1 MNILLNGESRSTDC
15 GDIASLVREL
25 GLDSQWVVVERN
37 LTVPEKSSWGSTPIE
52 EGDQIEIVRFL
63 GGG

>member
-1 MNILLNGESRSTDC
+1 MNILLNGEAHSTVC
-15 GDIASLVREL
+15 CDIASLVREL

-37 LTVPEKSSWGSTPIE
+37 LSVPEKTAWGDTPVE

>member
-1 MNILLNGESRSTDC
+1 MNILLNGEAHSTACDT
-15 GDIASLVREL
+15 ISLLVAEL

-37 LTVPEKSSWGSTPIE
+37 LTVPEKSSWGHTPIE

>member
-1 MNILLNGESRSTDC
+1 LKIQLNGELHET
-15 GDIASLVREL
+15 ASATISALLEEL
-25 GLDSQWVVVERN
+25 RLDGQWVVVERN
-37 LTVPEKSSWGSTPIE
+37 LTVPDKASWDRTAIE

>member
-1 MNILLNGESRSTDC
+1 MNIQLNGEVHSTSC
-15 GDIASLVREL
+15 STVSQLVAEL

-37 LTVPEKSSWGSTPIE
+37 LTVPEKSSWSNTPIE

>member
-1 MNILLNGESRSTDC
+1 MKIQLNGELHETRSLT
-15 GDIASLVREL
+15 ITEL
-25 GLDSQWVVVERN
+25 LAELQLDGQWVVVERN
-37 LTVPEKSSWGSTPIE
+37 LTVPEKTAWSQTALT